1 LLFLFQT
8 IPLDAL
14 IMQKINSGEFKMMP
28 IDIQTEKI
36 GDFVYQI
43 PEVDLEYLTSS
54 VQQIILFSASSHLS
68 ML

>member
-14 IMQKINSGEFKMMP
+14 IVQKINSGEFKMMP